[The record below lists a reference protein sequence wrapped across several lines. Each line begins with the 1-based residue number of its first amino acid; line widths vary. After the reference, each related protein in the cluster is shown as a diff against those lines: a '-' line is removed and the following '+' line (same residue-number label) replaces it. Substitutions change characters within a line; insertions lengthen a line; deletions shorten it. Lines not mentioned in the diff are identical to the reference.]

1 MEKVSLTLQNREL
14 IEEIIEKNPD
24 LQTRIHNS
32 IIDSLSKRL
41 VKSICNT
48 PEVQDRI
55 EREQKKFEENLLKQ
69 IMEPTQYGYSYH
81 LKSEYA
87 RKLSEFIKDRINEEL
102 SSGVAEAIKK
112 ECEKKYEEVHDAV
125 ARAVDARVE
134 AINKFDAEKY
144 MKEQIDREIKQRLD
158 KVMKG

>member
-1 MEKVSLTLQNREL
+1 MEKVSFTLQNREL

-69 IMEPTQYGYSYH
+69 IMEPAQYGYSYQ
-81 LKSEYA
+81 LKTEYA
-87 RKLSEFIKDRINEEL
+87 RKLTEFIKDRINEEL
-102 SSGVAEAIKK
+102 HNGIARVIRE
-112 ECEKKYEEVHDAV
+112 ECEKKYGEVHDMV

-134 AINKFDAEKY
+134 EINKFDAEKY
-144 MKEQIDREIKQRLD
+144 MKEKIDEEIKRRLD
-158 KVMKG
+158 LVMKG